1 MTDRELQ
8 DYQSIYIETWRK
20 QNLPLHPSLLQ
31 GERRGR
37 LIRLTC
43 AQGVPYLR
51 MCSVTVMV
59 NPEGE
64 AIMVDLE
71 ELVSV
76 ILSPWTFL
84 KPLDSRSS

>member
-1 MTDRELQ
+1 
-8 DYQSIYIETWRK
+8 
-20 QNLPLHPSLLQ
+20 
-31 GERRGR
+31 
-37 LIRLTC
+37 
-43 AQGVPYLR
+43 
-51 MCSVTVMV
+51 MV

-84 KPLDSRSS
+84 NPLDSRSA

>member
-1 MTDRELQ
+1 MRQGRPCFDAFGRTSQVRQFGSYRLALLEV
-8 DYQSIYIETWRK
+8 
-20 QNLPLHPSLLQ
+20 SLSL
-31 GERRGR
+31 
-37 LIRLTC
+37 RLTR
-43 AQGVPYLR
+43 AKRRAYLR

-84 KPLDSRSS
+84 NPLDSRSA